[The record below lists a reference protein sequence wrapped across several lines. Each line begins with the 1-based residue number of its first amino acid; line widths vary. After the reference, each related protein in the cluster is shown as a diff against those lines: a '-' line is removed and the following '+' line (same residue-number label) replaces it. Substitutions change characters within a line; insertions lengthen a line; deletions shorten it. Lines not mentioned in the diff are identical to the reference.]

1 MRILTLISPVV
12 FLALS
17 ACNGAATDA
26 NTSPIDTGY
35 IYIDVDGDGSPADED
50 CDDNNPLRSPEKV
63 EQCDNIDNDCDD
75 IVDEDPIDA
84 LSWYAD
90 GDNDGFGTP
99 DDVITTCD
107 QTPMDG
113 RVTNDLDCDD
123 NNPLANP
130 NMDEECDGF
139 DNDCDGELD
148 EDLPPDAPRW
158 YTDNDGDGYGFPPS
172 ELVAC
177 VSPGPGWIEVGGDC
191 NDNAAVINPGAS
203 EDCDTPVDDNCDGS
217 KNDANAIGC
226 EFFYQDYD
234 GDGYGLTS
242 SGQCT
247 CHGGWAFD
255 ATQGG
260 DCDDYAA
267 DAHPNGDEV
276 CGDNV
281 DQDCDGFDATCNAT
295 SLSTADVTYYG
306 DTFQDQAGDS
316 VVRAGDLNDDGY
328 DDMFYGSP
336 HDTNSSYGYG
346 DAYVVFG
353 PVAQGTYQDSY
364 YASVNFYGE
373 DYGDWAGM
381 AVASIGDNNGDGYPD
396 VAISAPR
403 DDDGT
408 TNAGAIYVVN
418 GPLNAGMFDLM
429 YADAKLTG
437 THYEEQ
443 VGDKAC
449 ARG

>member
-158 YTDNDGDGYGFPPS
+158 YTDNDGDGYGFS
-172 ELVAC
+172 TVELVAC

-396 VAISAPR
+396 VAISAPVM
-403 DDDGT
+403 T
-408 TNAGAIYVVN
+408 TAR
-418 GPLNAGMFDLM
+418 PM
-429 YADAKLTG
+429 
-437 THYEEQ
+437 Q
-443 VGDKAC
+443 VPFTL
-449 ARG
+449 